1 MRTAALKSFV
11 FIFFFG
17 LLTSCSNDDATERF
31 PLEQPSNIDAEDY
44 DVYSVIIK
52 SYNFSTIII
61 KQKAVFGMSFMMSSN
76 NFIDELSAGNPGFE
90 PQMVT
95 TLFYNN
101 QIPLFFDNSF
111 DVSPTNVELISESE
125 LNYIFDGDSNNDWI
139 QFYNTHPS
147 TNGFNMFSA
156 VAYNAD
162 KTKALVETGYVCGPL
177 CGLGTL
183 IYLEK
188 VNGLWV
194 IKKTLETW
202 IS

>member
-1 MRTAALKSFV
+1 MRTVALKSFV

-31 PLEQPSNIDAEDY
+31 PLDQPSNIDAEDY

-61 KQKAVFGMSFMMSSN
+61 KQKAIFSNSSN
-76 NFIDELSAGNPGFE
+76 DFIDELSAGNPGFE

-125 LNYIFDGDSNNDWI
+125 LNYIFGFDGDSNNDWI
-139 QFYNTHPS
+139 QFYNTHPN
-147 TNGFNMFSA
+147 TNGYSSFSA

-162 KTKALVETGYVCGPL
+162 KTKALVETGYYGAPL
-177 CGLGTL
+177 LGFGNL
-183 IYLEK
+183 VYLEK

-194 IKKTLETW
+194 IKKNVGTW